1 MRDSK
6 RRSRSNDTRL
16 SWVSTPTESP
26 SPQWV
31 FRDSKGR
38 LRTPRRRTSS
48 SWQHALKHLLSS
60 DGIDHSPTPVSPTP
74 VSWSPGPPSPRTRV
88 ILSNINPNQMTGDE
102 MTLLDELKKQYMDK
116 YIVSEDDAMRI
127 IMDHGFGDFSIELQK
142 LTEKYK
148 NEGFDKTRAYNR
160 ALQELNKKAD
170 NIRKHIATPSPSPS
184 CWWFCGGKKSRR
196 LIKKQKRKT
205 RRKKKTN
212 KRRKRK
218 TAIHC
223 GFAQNRKK
231 TQKGGRRWPALA
243 RARSAQVRALAFART
258 STKKENMNTSRAPL
272 RSTNQTHNTTMH
284 HQTTKHHQRAPP
296 STTKQRQASSSIVR
310 KTAPPDAQAFDE
322 VLNEALGSI
331 YPKNKSVDR
340 ANFYNQ
346 KPTWKAFAVDTT
358 NNSSPTTLEVEKALD
373 RIYPKNKPAA
383 PANFYNP
390 EQMRKAVAVDT
401 TNNSSPPQRR
411 APPHAEAEW
420 VARGWAERVAAWAT
434 KVETGVRR
442 PLYTPDEI
450 DEARKNGDTIDYPK
464 PPIEVDN
471 AIEVIEV
478 DNAIEVVNTID

>member
-1 MRDSK
+1 
-6 RRSRSNDTRL
+6 
-16 SWVSTPTESP
+16 
-26 SPQWV
+26 
-31 FRDSKGR
+31 
-38 LRTPRRRTSS
+38 
-48 SWQHALKHLLSS
+48 
-60 DGIDHSPTPVSPTP
+60 
-74 VSWSPGPPSPRTRV
+74 
-88 ILSNINPNQMTGDE
+88 MTGDE

-243 RARSAQVRALAFART
+243 RARSAQVRALARAARAVRTRTERAARASAEARAFART

-420 VARGWAERVAAWAT
+420 VAAESVAAWATKVETGVRRPLYTPDEIDEARKKGDTIDYPAPPTPLPPTPLPPTPLPPQRRAPPHAEAEWVARGWAERVAAWAT